1 MSSSYPCLAPPHRT
15 GVEVMTLRSTAPQ
28 TTRRTLLAGGVALA
42 TTATLSSC
50 GVGGSGSSEGDD
62 SLTVLVEAGGHGQLQ
77 PIADQFT
84 KDTGTTVSFVE
95 LPYDGLYN
103 RLSSELTG
111 SAVSFDV
118 AALDAIWLPAFHSAL
133 TPLDSMFTDEVKA
146 DLFPSLVEE
155 AAVDGT
161 FVGMPAWTNS
171 EILYY
176 RKDLFEDPT
185 HQDAFASA
193 YGYDL
198 AAPTTW
204 QEYYDAAEYFHGA
217 GDGSFYGTDVKGA
230 VETEWLATLSQTGE
244 ETMVVDTEG
253 NISLTGENAL
263 AALDFYTS
271 LLPFSP
277 TGAAQ
282 LDWAGSQNLFNQG
295 QLALMRFWA
304 HAYRQ
309 VPEDAPVAG
318 KVGVATAI
326 GGEAGPAGVPG
337 AWYLSVAT
345 ASPKQQKALE
355 FVQYAFDHNELSVD
369 TTLGLASRISALEAN
384 QDAEGFEH
392 YAPLIETLNSPA
404 TQARPAIPEWQQ
416 IVDTVL
422 IPMIQKSVEPGA
434 DNAALLED
442 AASQVENLVS
452 E

>member
-1 MSSSYPCLAPPHRT
+1 
-15 GVEVMTLRSTAPQ
+15 MTLRSTAPH
-28 TTRRTLLAGGVALA
+28 TSRRTLLAGGAALA
-42 TTATLSSC
+42 TTAALSSC
-50 GVGGSGSSEGDD
+50 GVGGSGASGDAD
-62 SLTVLVEAGGHGQLQ
+62 ALTVLVEAGGHGQLK
-77 PIADQFT
+77 PIADQF
-84 KDTGTTVSFVE
+84 KEDTGTTVSFVE

-111 SAVSFDV
+111 NAVSFDI
-118 AALDAIWLPAFHSAL
+118 AALDSVWLPAFHSAL
-133 TPLDSMFTDEVKA
+133 TPLDSMFTDEVRG
-146 DLFPSLVEE
+146 DLFPSLVTE

-185 HQDAFASA
+185 HQDAFAAA

-198 AAPTTW
+198 VPPTTW
-204 QEYYDAAEYFHGA
+204 QEYYDAAEYFHSA
-217 GDGSFYGTDVKGA
+217 GDGSLYGTDVKGA
-230 VETEWLATLSQTGE
+230 VETEWLATLSQAGE
-244 ETMVVDTEG
+244 ETMVVDTDG
-253 NISLTGENAL
+253 NISLGDDGAL

-271 LLPFSP
+271 LLPFAPS
-277 TGAAQ
+277 GAAQ
-282 LDWAGSQNLFNQG
+282 LDWAGAQNLFNQG

-318 KVGVATAI
+318 KVGVATMI

-337 AWYLSVAT
+337 AWYLSVAK
-345 ASPKQQKALE
+345 ASPKQEKALE

-369 TTLGLASRISALEAN
+369 TSLGLASRISALEAN

-392 YAPLIETLNSPA
+392 YAPLIETLNAPA
-404 TQARPAIPEWQQ
+404 TRARPAIPEWQQ

-434 DNAALLED
+434 DNASLLED
-442 AASQVENLVS
+442 AVSQVETLVS